1 MVRNA
6 AWQEQPG
13 PARPLTWNHGRM
25 DVTDF
30 LLLRLAE
37 EQAALDEVGA
47 ATATR
52 STDAR
57 ADPADA
63 GVGSTAGANRLDR
76 RQAELRAL
84 RAVVQLHQGAADIWG
99 FHGCLTCGNVADT
112 TAGFPCPTVRALAAI
127 YADHPDY
134 REEWREGGAGRAR

>member
-1 MVRNA
+1 
-6 AWQEQPG
+6 
-13 PARPLTWNHGRM
+13 M

-37 EQAALDEVGA
+37 ERAALDEADASTA
-47 ATATR
+47 AR
-52 STDAR
+52 SPGAR
-57 ADPADA
+57 ADPTDA
-63 GVGSTAGANRLDR
+63 GTGSTTGADRLDR
-76 RQAELRAL
+76 RRAELRAL

-112 TAGFPCPTVRALAAI
+112 TAGFPCPTVRALAAV

-134 REEWREGGAGRAR
+134 REDWR